1 MNKSK
6 DKSTKIKKSA
16 MGSKIKTPKRK
27 KIEEIKP
34 KEEKVLD
41 WVEDKVALPPESKSV
56 PKKVKI
62 ITGYLA
68 KYVGKHKHMS
78 LSPGIGNVVPGKWYK
93 VDKSLAYTLGQAKNW
108 VVKEECKYVDAT
120 KI

>member
-6 DKSTKIKKSA
+6 DRSAKTVVKPRKDLMRKPKKIKA
-16 MGSKIKTPKRK
+16 
-27 KIEEIKP
+27 EEIKP
-34 KEEKVLD
+34 KEEKVLGL
-41 WVEDKVALPPESKSV
+41 VEDKVALPPEPKPV
-56 PKKVKI
+56 PKKIKI

-78 LSPGIGNVVPGKWYK
+78 LSPGIGHIVPGKFYR
-93 VDKSLAYTLGQAKNW
+93 VDKSLAYTLRQAKDW

>member
-6 DKSTKIKKSA
+6 DKSAKTVVKPRVRKSKKIKA
-16 MGSKIKTPKRK
+16 
-27 KIEEIKP
+27 EEIKL

-41 WVEDKVALPPESKSV
+41 WVEDKVALPPEPKPV
-56 PKKVKI
+56 PEKVKI
-62 ITGYLA
+62 IIGYLA

-78 LSPGIGNVVPGKWYK
+78 LSPGIGHVMPGRFYR
-93 VDKSLAYTLGQAKNW
+93 VDKSLAYTLRQAKNW